1 MSDMR
6 RREFVTL
13 LGGAAAAWPLAARA
27 QQGERVR
34 RIGILMPFPPTNAEM
49 QSRVRAFRE
58 ELRKRGW
65 AASVNAQFDERW
77 TSDNMDLIRSAATNL
92 VELNPDVIVAAG
104 ARVVP
109 ILMEL
114 TRSIPIVT
122 PSGTDPVA
130 RGYAESLARPGGN
143 VTGFA
148 TTELSVIGKMLQT
161 LKEIAPNVAHVSMI
175 YNPDNT
181 AGPLFVRSLE
191 SAAGPLGVKP
201 IIAHI
206 HGLADI
212 ERAVAA
218 AAAQPDGGIFIPFDV
233 TINAFMEETIA
244 TIARHRLP
252 AIYSERAFVMS
263 GGLVY
268 YGTDRIEQYRR
279 VASYVDRILRGEKAG
294 DLPFQQPT
302 KYELVIN
309 LKTAKA
315 LGLTI
320 PPNLLFTADEVIE

>member
-1 MSDMR
+1 MR
-6 RREFVTL
+6 RREFITL
-13 LGGAAAAWPLAARA
+13 LGGAAVGWPFGARA
-27 QQGERVR
+27 QQGERLR
-34 RIGILMPFPPTNAEM
+34 RIGILMPFLPTNAEA
-49 QSRVRAFRE
+49 QARVRAFRE

-65 AASVNAQFDERW
+65 AAEVNAQFDERW
-77 TSDNMDLIRSAATNL
+77 TGDNMDLIRAAAANL
-92 VELNPDVIVAAG
+92 VELKPDVIVAQG

-122 PSGTDPVA
+122 PSGTAPVE
-130 RGYAESLARPGGN
+130 RGYAESLARPGRN

-148 TTELSVIGKMLQT
+148 TIGELSVVGKMLQT
-161 LKEIAPNVAHVSMI
+161 LKEIAPNVTHVSMI
-175 YNPDNT
+175 YNPDN
-181 AGPLFVRSLE
+181 PLAAPYARAFE
-191 SAAGPLGVKP
+191 SAAGPVGIEP

-206 HGLADI
+206 HNLGDI

-218 AAAQPDGGIFIPFDV
+218 TAAQPNGGIFVPLDV
-233 TINAFMEETIA
+233 TMITFMHETIA

-252 AIYSERAFVMS
+252 AIYSERVFVTS
-263 GGLVY
+263 GGLAC
-268 YGTDRIEQYRR
+268 YGADRIEGYRR
-279 VASYVDRILRGEKAG
+279 AASYVDRILRGEKAG
-294 DLPFQQPT
+294 DLPFQLPT

-320 PPNLLFTADEVIE
+320 PPSLLFTADEVIE

>member
-1 MSDMR
+1 
-6 RREFVTL
+6 
-13 LGGAAAAWPLAARA
+13 
-27 QQGERVR
+27 
-34 RIGILMPFPPTNAEM
+34 
-49 QSRVRAFRE
+49 
-58 ELRKRGW
+58 
-65 AASVNAQFDERW
+65 
-77 TSDNMDLIRSAATNL
+77 
-92 VELNPDVIVAAG
+92 
-104 ARVVP
+104 
-109 ILMEL
+109 MEL

-175 YNPDNT
+175 YNPDNS

-206 HGLADI
+206 RGLADI